1 MHPRCRGGAWS
12 GALLLIALAAL
23 PAHPRTREFEVV
35 TTVPIETAISGAGTR
50 AAAEVWLEMIRG
62 ARRTLDIAEFYLSSA
77 EGEALGPVVEAVLA
91 AGRRG
96 VKVRILID
104 AGMSGT
110 YPETLALLRG
120 RPGIDTRLF
129 DWRKLTGGV
138 LHAKYFIVDTASAY
152 VGSQNFDWRALA
164 HIHETGLR
172 IRDPRI
178 VTALARIFAADWD
191 FSGGDRDAYQKMA
204 AAARLDFPADAVLV
218 SSPAPF
224 NPPGIE
230 GALDALLRLVDGA
243 KERITVQLL
252 SYSVEA
258 KPDTGPFIAIDQAL
272 RRAAGRGVQVS
283 ILVADWNLRPGQVAG
298 IRELARVPNIA
309 VKFAV
314 IPPAR
319 RGFIAYAR
327 VVHSKVLRVDDD
339 ICWVG
344 TSNWGY
350 DYFFHSRNVEV
361 IVKRPGI
368 ARVLDEIFLS
378 LWNGPYV
385 HKLDPDWE
393 YPAPRI
399 F

>member
-1 MHPRCRGGAWS
+1 MHPRRRGGAWPV
-12 GALLLIALAAL
+12 ALLLIAFAAL
-23 PAHPRTREFEVV
+23 PAHPRAREFEVV
-35 TTVPIETAISGAGTR
+35 TSLPIEAAVSSAGTR
-50 AAAEVWLEMIRG
+50 AAAEVWPEMIRN

-77 EGEALGPVVEAVLA
+77 EGEALGPVIEAVLA

-96 VKVRILID
+96 VKVRVLID

-110 YPETLALLRG
+110 YPETLALVRG

-129 DWRKLTGGV
+129 DWRQLTGGV
-138 LHAKYFIVDTASAY
+138 LHAKYFVVDTAEAY
-152 VGSQNFDWRALA
+152 VGSQNFDWRALT

-191 FSGGDRDAYQKMA
+191 FSGGDRDAYRKMTA
-204 AAARLDFPADAVLV
+204 DARLDFAADAFLV

-224 NPPGIE
+224 NPPGVG
-230 GALDALLRLVDGA
+230 GALDALLRLIDGA
-243 KERITVQLL
+243 KERISVQLL

-258 KPDTGPFIAIDQAL
+258 KPGSGPFLAIDQAL
-272 RRAAGRGVQVS
+272 RRAAGRGVQVQL
-283 ILVADWNLRPGQVAG
+283 LVSDWNLRPAQIAG
-298 IRELARVPNIA
+298 LKGLARVPGIE
-309 VKFAV
+309 VCFAV
-314 IPPAR
+314 IPQAR
-319 RGFIAYAR
+319 RGFVPYAR
-327 VVHSKVLRVDDD
+327 VIHSKVMRIDDD
-339 ICWVG
+339 VCWVG

-350 DYFFHSRNVEV
+350 DYFHRSRNVEV
-361 IVKRPGI
+361 IVKRPEI

-385 HKLDPDWE
+385 QKLDPDRE